1 MASKVTTASTTQIN
15 VANNTLSNDVYNKEA
30 AALELIANDTK
41 RILKATE
48 AIIKLRLLQLKELRE
63 LRNSK

>member
-30 AALELIANDTK
+30 ATLELIANDTK

-63 LRNSK
+63 LSH

>member
-1 MASKVTTASTTQIN
+1 MASKVTTASTVQIN

-30 AALELIANDTK
+30 ATLELIANDTK

-63 LRNSK
+63 LRNNK